1 MNQPLRVALFT
12 DSFHETNGVARVSN
26 EFASFAKRSGF
37 PFFCVH
43 AGLETCTSQ
52 EGTVRTMDL
61 KRSLASFP
69 LDKDLDCDL
78 LLNRYRNRMVRAMAD
93 FQPDLVHITGPGDL
107 GVLGFWVA
115 HVLAVPL
122 VASWHTNLHEYASRR
137 LHGALSF
144 APERLRNEIAGVSER
159 WSLRALMAFY
169 RLAHF
174 TMAPNPAMVELLQ
187 ARTGRPAYPM
197 EHGVDL
203 RQFTPAAGRRRSG
216 PFRIGYVGRL
226 TIEKNVRAFADLQ
239 AALQSA
245 GQHDFQ
251 LVLVGDGRESGWLRR
266 HLPQAE
272 IPGILRGE
280 QLAAAYAGMDA
291 FVFPS
296 RTDTFGLVIL
306 EAMASGVPVIVTP
319 ETGARVGIRDG
330 VEGILSDDFASGVV
344 TLIQSETRRLEMG
357 RAAREFA
364 CSRDWDKVFR
374 SVYRT
379 YEAALATSAVRDRLP
394 VRCHAEVAPAP
405 SARFNA
411 GR

>member
-1 MNQPLRVALFT
+1 LNQPLRVALFT
-12 DSFHETNGVARVSN
+12 DSFYETNGVARVSA
-26 EFASFAKRSGF
+26 EFAAFAERSNF
-37 PFFCVH
+37 PFFCVR
-43 AGLETCTSQ
+43 AGPENATGRKGS
-52 EGTVRTMDL
+52 VRSMDL

-78 LLNRYRNRMVRAMAD
+78 LLNRYRNRLIRAMTE
-93 FQPDLVHITGPGDL
+93 FQPDLIHITGPGDL

-115 HVLAVPL
+115 HVLGVPL

-137 LHGALSF
+137 LYGALSF
-144 APERLRNEIAGVSER
+144 APDRLRNTIAGASER

-174 TMAPNPAMVELLQ
+174 TLAPNPAMVELLR
-187 ARTGRPAYPM
+187 AKTGRPAYSM

-203 RQFTPAAGRRRSG
+203 NQFSQAERRNRTG

-226 TIEKNVRAFADLQ
+226 TVEKNVRDFVNLQ
-239 AALQSA
+239 AALESA

-251 LVLVGDGRESGWLRR
+251 LVLVGDGRERGWLRR

-272 IPGILRGE
+272 MPGILRGE

-306 EAMASGVPVIVTP
+306 EAMASGVPVLATRQ
-319 ETGARVGIRDG
+319 TGARVGIHDG
-330 VEGILSDDFASGVV
+330 VEGFLSDDFASGILS
-344 TLIQSETRRLEMG
+344 LIHSETLRFEMG
-357 RAAREFA
+357 HAAREFA
-364 CSRDWDKVFR
+364 CSKDWDTVFR

-379 YEAALATSAVRDRLP
+379 YEEALETSAVRDRLP
-394 VRCHAEVAPAP
+394 SRFPPEVAGAP
-405 SARFNA
+405 TARLNA